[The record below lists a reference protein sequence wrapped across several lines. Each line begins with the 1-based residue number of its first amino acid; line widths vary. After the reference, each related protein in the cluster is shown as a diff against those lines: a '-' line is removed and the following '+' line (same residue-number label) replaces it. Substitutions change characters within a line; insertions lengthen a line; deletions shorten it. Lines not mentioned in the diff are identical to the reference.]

1 MNKVKFPVNES
12 RNSENIDRMASNRLN
27 VTNQYTTHI
36 HTLLSIEYN
45 LQATQ
50 FTFSAFL
57 HLLVASN
64 NLHTTIFVSPIL
76 FSQLLFISKF
86 TMKSHELYIFS
97 LEWRLRCI
105 VFTTTP
111 WKIARKKSELAVNYM
126 VRTCEPANKHKL
138 HSC

>member
-12 RNSENIDRMASNRLN
+12 RNSENIDRMASHRLN
-27 VTNQYTTHI
+27 ITIQYTTHI

-50 FTFSAFL
+50 FTFLLLFL
-57 HLLVASN
+57 HLLLASN

-105 VFTTTP
+105 VFTAP
-111 WKIARKKSELAVNYM
+111 WKIARKKSELVVNYM
-126 VRTCEPANKHKL
+126 VRTCEPANTHKL